1 MKKNNFII
9 TVILSAALLGYGS
22 PIPVETIIKKPEI
35 TNVSLSY
42 DGKCV
47 AALYIDDTDQKQLL
61 TWILKKND
69 KNLLSHEISD
79 YDIYHYEWASNSHLL
94 YYTNEIKL
102 VRQYLAS
109 ADLRL
114 INLKKLVQT
123 REVYV
128 INSLIYDPDNVL
140 VIKRV
145 TTNWSRIGLLNIHK
159 QRELVKDSEKNL
171 PGRVIRWLT
180 DLSGD
185 LRFVAA
191 YKKGDEKFFHEYYRE
206 SMDKPWKEVDV
217 KYHSLESFTPDG
229 KKMYVSTYY
238 WPEGTS
244 PNKTRALCVYDVKN
258 DKLDQTVFSDSV
270 FDFFDNSKKNHGELH
285 FYSNLHVF
293 EHNLNTPSK
302 NKLWG
307 VTFYNDSAFTYWF
320 DDRLKSIQSKIDKKL
335 PMTINTIYDADTS
348 LTQLLIQSYSDI
360 KPADYYLYDSKLDS
374 LKLLYTS
381 RPWIKPELMCKT
393 KAVKF
398 TTRDSLQLHAYLTLP
413 KNGNAPYPTILLIH
427 GGPWVRDYWEFN
439 DEVQFLASRGY
450 AVFQINYRGSKGYG
464 YKISKKYEDYFYHM
478 HCDIIDGTIYLIE
491 EGIADRKRIA
501 LMGASFGGYLSI
513 CCVAN
518 APKLYKCAIS
528 NAGVFDWKGHIKSK
542 KIKGLNLQH
551 DLLESMIG
559 GKENSEFLKKISPI
573 NIASNIKV
581 PVFIAAGGKDMRV
594 PFSQSLK
601 MEKVLKKA
609 GVKVETFYR
618 KWETHGFWHN
628 KNRIKY
634 YNKVLNFLEKNMSKT
649 K

>member
-1 MKKNNFII
+1 MKKKNFII
-9 TVILSAALLGYGS
+9 MFILSAVLLSYGS
-22 PIPVETIIKKPEI
+22 PIPVENIIRKPEI

-47 AALYIDDTDQKQLL
+47 AALYTDSTDQRQLL
-61 TWILKKND
+61 TWNLEIND
-69 KNLLSHEISD
+69 KNLLRHKRKD

-102 VRQYLAS
+102 YRQYLAS

-114 INLKKLVQT
+114 IKLKKLIQT
-123 REVYV
+123 NEVDV

-145 TTNWSRIGLLNIHK
+145 TTNWSRIGLLNIHGH
-159 QRELVKDSEKNL
+159 RGLVKDSEKNL
-171 PGRVIRWLT
+171 PGRVIEWLT
-180 DLSGD
+180 DLPGN
-185 LRFVAA
+185 LRFITA
-191 YKKGDEKFFHEYYRE
+191 YKKGDEEFIHQYYRE
-206 SMDKPWKEVDV
+206 SKDNPWKKVDI
-217 KYHSLESFTPDG
+217 KYHRLESFTPDG

-238 WPEGTS
+238 RTEMESKHNT
-244 PNKTRALCVYDVKN
+244 KALCIYDVTN

-270 FDFFDNSKKNHGELH
+270 FDFFDNSKKYYGELH

-320 DDRLKSIQSKIDKKL
+320 DNRLKSFQSKIDKKL

-381 RPWIKPELMCKT
+381 RPWIKSELMCKT

-439 DEVQFLASRGY
+439 DEVQLLASRGY
-450 AVFQINYRGSKGYG
+450 AVFQINYRGSTGYG
-464 YKISKKYEDYFYHM
+464 YKISREYENYFYHM
-478 HCDIIDGTIYLIE
+478 HCDIIDGTKYLIE
-491 EGIADRKRIA
+491 QGIADHKRIA
-501 LMGASFGGYLSI
+501 VMGASFGGYLSI

-518 APKLYKCAIS
+518 VPKLYRCAIS
-528 NAGVFDWKGHIKSK
+528 NAGVFDWKDHIKAK
-542 KIKGLNLQH
+542 RFKEVNLQY
-551 DLLESMIG
+551 DLLKSSIG
-559 GKENSEFLKKISPI
+559 GKKNSEFLEKISPV
-573 NIASNIKV
+573 NIACDIIV
-581 PVFIAAGGKDMRV
+581 PVFLAAGGKDMIV

-618 KWETHGFWHN
+618 KWETHGFWHD

-634 YNKVLNFLEKNMSKT
+634 YNKVLSFLEKNMSKT